1 MSEQLRVSGRVSRG
15 RIGVQIGSV
24 PKDVAES
31 IGLGKTDGALVRGVE
46 TGSPAEK
53 AGIEAG
59 DVITRYDGKAVEKVS
74 DLPRLVGNTKPGTK
88 THITVFRRGALRDLS
103 ITIAEVEPD
112 EKVAAKAAEAEG
124 KGKSST
130 AAQQIGLVVADLTAA
145 QAKELKV
152 KGGVRVVSANDAA
165 ARAGLRADD
174 VIIALANT
182 EVRNLKD
189 FEAVLAKADM
199 GKPINVLFR
208 RGEWAQ
214 YALIRPNR

>member
-1 MSEQLRVSGRVSRG
+1 
-15 RIGVQIGSV
+15 
-24 PKDVAES
+24 
-31 IGLGKTDGALVRGVE
+31 
-46 TGSPAEK
+46 
-53 AGIEAG
+53 
-59 DVITRYDGKAVEKVS
+59 
-74 DLPRLVGNTKPGTK
+74 
-88 THITVFRRGALRDLS
+88 
-103 ITIAEVEPD
+103 VEPD

-174 VIIALANT
+174 VIVALANT

-214 YALIRPNR
+214 YALIRPSR